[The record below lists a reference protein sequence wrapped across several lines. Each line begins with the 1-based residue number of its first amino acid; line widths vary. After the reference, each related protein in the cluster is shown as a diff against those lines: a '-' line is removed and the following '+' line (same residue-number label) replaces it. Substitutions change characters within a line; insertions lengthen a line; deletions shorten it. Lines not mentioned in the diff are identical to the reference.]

1 MAEMGFSVFRM
12 SISWSRIFPTGFE
25 EKPNEEGLAFY
36 DKVLMSV
43 TNMVLSRWLLC
54 YITISHW
61 QSVKN

>member
-36 DKVLMSV
+36 DKVFMSV
-43 TNMVLSRWLLC
+43 TNMVLNRWLLC
-54 YITISHW
+54 YIMISHW
-61 QSVKN
+61 QSVKS